1 MSQHSG
7 IVGKSDYFIEIHD
20 GCILIYLHD
29 VDYAAEK
36 IRTAVNIIDNIYP
49 KLQQISNTNKS
60 GFVIKKEIM
69 DFINNEHQIFL
80 NQKDSIITLN
90 KEYTK
95 KLQTMVE
102 DLKLPTLQTLLCENY
117 ASIQN
122 QEWMCDVCGE
132 CFTKKTSLASHRKV
146 HKEKGFSSIVNET
159 LEIIDEPPKN
169 TEKPVLKMN
178 PNYEIN
184 ETIVS
189 KKKTSKKC

>member
-1 MSQHSG
+1 M
-7 IVGKSDYFIEIHD
+7 
-20 GCILIYLHD
+20 LPLHD
-29 VDYAAEK
+29 VQSAQ
-36 IRTAVNIIDNIYP
+36 
-49 KLQQISNTNKS
+49 LQQAL
-60 GFVIKKEIM
+60 
-69 DFINNEHQIFL
+69 NNEHQIFL

-146 HKEKGFSSIVNET
+146 HKEKILLLTNET
-159 LEIIDEPPKN
+159 SEPIAKVN
-169 TEKPVLKMN
+169 TEKISEIPVLKMN
-178 PNYEIN
+178 PNYEVT

-189 KKKTSKKC
+189 KKKTSKKFV

>member
-1 MSQHSG
+1 
-7 IVGKSDYFIEIHD
+7 
-20 GCILIYLHD
+20 

-95 KLQTMVE
+95 KLQTMME

-122 QEWMCDVCGE
+122 QEWECDICGE
-132 CFTKKTSLASHRKV
+132 CFTKKSSLASHRKV
-146 HKEKGFSSIVNET
+146 HKDKILLLTNET
-159 LEIIDEPPKN
+159 SEPNKKVD
-169 TEKPVLKMN
+169 TEKSSEIPVLKMN
-178 PNYEIN
+178 PNYEIT
-184 ETIVS
+184 ETVVS
-189 KKKTSKKC
+189 KKKNSKKV